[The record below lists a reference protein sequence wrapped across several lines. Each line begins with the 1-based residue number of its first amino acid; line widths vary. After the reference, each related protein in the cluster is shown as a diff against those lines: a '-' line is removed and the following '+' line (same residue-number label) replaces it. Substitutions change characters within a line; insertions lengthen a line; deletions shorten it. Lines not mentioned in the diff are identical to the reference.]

1 MDITAVIVVILGVGV
16 GIVVVLAILL
26 GIVAEHK
33 NSGFVLANASK
44 TASVLV

>member
-1 MDITAVIVVILGVGV
+1 MDITVVIVVILGVGV
-16 GIVVVLAILL
+16 GTVVVLCID

-33 NSGFVLANASK
+33 NSGFVLANVSK